1 MIDAS
6 QRGCLFC
13 CQRSV
18 LTWSREQRTAVYF
31 PTWAGWFSWLFVL
44 LIISETLSF
53 TTSFLLC
60 SMVYSVIW
68 PLISFHSTFQEI
80 ALLSQFEHEN
90 IVHYFGTDK
99 VSSPIFQLRIT
110 FSIVEALLCSIL
122 IDFSVL
128 ISFETDNHHLCDCC
142 RRTRN
147 FTSSLN

>member
-1 MIDAS
+1 MFFCHKSPTCCSTSASYGIMIDAS
-6 QRGCLFC
+6 QRGCLFR

-31 PTWAGWFSWLFVL
+31 PTWAGWFSLFVL

-60 SMVYSVIW
+60 SMVYSEIW
-68 PLISFHSTFQEI
+68 PLINFHSTFQEI

-99 VSSPIFQLRIT
+99 VSSPIFQLCIT
-110 FSIVEALLCSIL
+110 LLHCWSTV
-122 IDFSVL
+122 VL
-128 ISFETDNHHLCDCC
+128 YTHRFLCAYFIWDW
-142 RRTRN
+142 
-147 FTSSLN
+147 